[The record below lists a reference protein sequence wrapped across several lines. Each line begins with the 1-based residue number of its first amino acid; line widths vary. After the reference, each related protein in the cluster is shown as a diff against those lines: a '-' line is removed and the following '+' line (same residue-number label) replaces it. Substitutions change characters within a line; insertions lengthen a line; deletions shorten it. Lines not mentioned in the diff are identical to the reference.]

1 MKIKDLLR
9 PTLILVFICVVVTG
23 ALSVTNY
30 FTKDTIALQ
39 KQQAVETAMKQLIP
53 NGEYTDLSGENSFY
67 SAKVG
72 GKEAGYIALTQAMGY
87 KNYIQVMTAFD
98 INGRVIGVNVIDC
111 ADESPGI
118 GQKVGTDQAF
128 QNQFIGMTK
137 PSETA
142 DAITGATISS
152 KGVQKAVDSA
162 IEQMQHYLGK
172 GAAQ

>member
-1 MKIKDLLR
+1 MKMKDILR
-9 PTLILVFICVVVTG
+9 PTLVLVVICVVVTG

-39 KQQAVETAMKQLIP
+39 QQQAVETAMKQLIP
-53 NGEYTDLSGENSFY
+53 NGEYTDLSEDKSFY
-67 SAKVG
+67 SATVG
-72 GKEAGYIALTQAMGY
+72 GKEAGYIAITQAMGY

-128 QNQFIGMTK
+128 QDQFVGMTQ
-137 PSETA
+137 SGEAT

-152 KGVQKAVDSA
+152 KGVQKAVDMA
-162 IEQMQHYLGK
+162 MDRMQQHLGK
-172 GAAQ
+172 GVAQ

>member
-9 PTLILVFICVVVTG
+9 PTLILVLICVVVTA

-53 NGEYTDLSGENSFY
+53 NGEYTDLSGERSFY

-72 GKEAGYIALTQAMGY
+72 GKEAGYIAITQAMGY
-87 KNYIQVMTAFD
+87 KDYIQVMTAFD
-98 INGRVIGVNVIDC
+98 ITGRVMGVNIIDC

-118 GQKVGTDQAF
+118 GQKVGTDQVF
-128 QNQFIGMTK
+128 QKQFVGITQTGEAT
-137 PSETA
+137 

-152 KGVQKAVDSA
+152 KGVQKAVDMA
-162 IEQMQHYLGK
+162 IERMQQHLAK
-172 GAAQ
+172 GVAQ